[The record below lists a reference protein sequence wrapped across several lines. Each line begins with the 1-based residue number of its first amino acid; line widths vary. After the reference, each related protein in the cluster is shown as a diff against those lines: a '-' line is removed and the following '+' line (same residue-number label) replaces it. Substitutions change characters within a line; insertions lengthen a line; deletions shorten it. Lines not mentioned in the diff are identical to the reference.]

1 MAADAISAGKSVLAA
16 VLQQRSKDNL
26 DKALRYLVT
35 DHFQDPQQRA
45 VFEMCERWLALYGQV
60 LPREGIAHLLRGKP
74 PGTVLQ
80 FQEFYDALLLHKSG
94 DLEFQASLDSLREIT
109 AERRTGEALARGMSI
124 LRGGAWEGKDWLQGH
139 EHARQQVLADFAG
152 LDRELHLQDAP
163 EGDVRTEGQEILEDY
178 NRRYESTQTGTG
190 VVPTGFE
197 SVDEALGGGQQRGEL
212 NILAAWTNAGKT
224 STVVA
229 MVHHACVQGKNVVV
243 FTSET
248 LRSQVRFKL
257 IARHSRYMVEY
268 TMAKAPPSWLA
279 KGLNARDIKAGTLDK
294 RSPDARRALAAVVA
308 DFGKLPG
315 HCYVAQVPRGATIS
329 VIESKLARI
338 SRMFPVDLVVVDYL
352 ALLRSERRRN
362 TRREEL
368 SDIVQEAKQL
378 AATYEDGRGVPIISP
393 WQINREGWKAAQD
406 RGHYTLAEL
415 AETAESASTADVVL
429 TLLVMSEEPS
439 GRAVPVKFQIIKNR
453 DGARLAE
460 PLEMT
465 ADFATCWFSP
475 AGAGNTG
482 RVHPG
487 LGVQQHE
494 VPPP

>member
-16 VLQQRSKDNL
+16 ILQQRNKDNL

-35 DHFQDPQQRA
+35 DHFQDPQQR
-45 VFEMCERWLALYGQV
+45 VTFEMCERWLALYGQV
-60 LPREGIAHLLRGKP
+60 LPREGVAHLLRGKP

-80 FQEFYDALLLHKSG
+80 YQEFYDALLVHKSD

-163 EGDVRTEGQEILEDY
+163 EGDVRTEGQEILDDY
-178 NRRYESTQTGTG
+178 NRRYESSQTGAG
-190 VVPTGFE
+190 VVPTGFPT
-197 SVDEALGGGQQRGEL
+197 VDKVLGGGQQRGEL

-229 MVHHACVQGKNVVV
+229 MVHHACVEGKNVVV

-257 IARHSRYMVEY
+257 IARHSRHMVEL
-268 TMAKAPPSWLA
+268 MPSPPQQWLV
-279 KGLNARDIKAGTLDK
+279 KGLNARDIKAGTLDEV
-294 RSPDARRALAAVVA
+294 SPDARKALAAVVS
-308 DFGKLPG
+308 DFGRLPG

-393 WQINREGWKAAQD
+393 WQINREGWEHAKEK
-406 RGHYTLAEL
+406 GYYTLAQL
-415 AETAESASTADVVL
+415 AETAESASTADVVF
-429 TLLVMSEEPS
+429 TLLVTSEEPS

-460 PLEMT
+460 PLEMI
-465 ADFATCWFSP
+465 ADFATCWFS
-475 AGAGNTG
+475 AAQGGNTG

-487 LGVQQHE
+487 LGEYE

>member
-1 MAADAISAGKSVLAA
+1 MAADAISAGRSVLAA
-16 VLQQRSKDNL
+16 VLQQRNKDNL

-35 DHFQDPQQRA
+35 DHFQDPQQRV
-45 VFEMCERWLALYGQV
+45 VFEMCERWLSLYGQV
-60 LPREGIAHLLRGKP
+60 LPREGVAHLLRGKP
-74 PGTVLQ
+74 PGTVQ
-80 FQEFYDALLLHKSG
+80 QYQEFYDALLVHKSD
-94 DLEFQASLDSLREIT
+94 DLEFQASLDNLREIT

-124 LRGGAWEGKDWLQGH
+124 LRAGAWEGKDWFQGH

-163 EGDVRTEGQEILEDY
+163 EGDVRTEGQEILADY
-178 NRRYESTQTGTG
+178 NKRFEAAQTGTG
-190 VVPTGFE
+190 VVPTGFGA
-197 SVDEALGGGQQRGEL
+197 VDEALGGGQQRGEL

-229 MVHHACVQGKNVVV
+229 MVHHACVQGKNVIV

-248 LRSQVRFKL
+248 LRSQVRIKL
-257 IARHSRYMVEY
+257 IARHSRYMVEK
-268 TMAKAPPSWLA
+268 TTAPLEPWLA
-279 KGLNARDIKAGTLDK
+279 RGLNARDIKAGDLDK
-294 RSPDARRALAAVVA
+294 RSPDARKVLAAVVG
-308 DFGKLPG
+308 DFSALPG

-329 VIESKLARI
+329 VIEAKLARI
-338 SRMFPVDLVVVDYL
+338 SRMFPVDLVVIDYL

-393 WQINREGWKAAQD
+393 WQINREGWKAAQE

-429 TLLVMSEEPS
+429 TLLVMGEEPS
-439 GRAVPVKFQIIKNR
+439 GREVPVKFQIIKNR

-465 ADFATCWFSP
+465 ADFATCWFSATP
-475 AGAGNTG
+475 GGNTG

-487 LGVQQHE
+487 LGVQHE